1 MSGGRKHTLWR
12 SLHTSSNYFRRS
24 LPASFAALTLFGSF
38 VLVGQTSPPAG
49 QSSPP
54 STPEKKEKKEKKRQ
68 IDESDTAAPRG
79 ETGSAVGGIVL
90 RPDGKPAAGTDIVL
104 TSVEDPNQRWTTK
117 ADRTGHFRFDAELA
131 PGPYV
136 ATATAKTLTSPPAK
150 ISLSG
155 TRVAPLRLRL
165 RARSQ

>member
-1 MSGGRKHTLWR
+1 M
-12 SLHTSSNYFRRS
+12 SSNYFRRS
-24 LPASFAALTLFGSF
+24 LRASLAALTLFGSF
-38 VLVGQTSPPAG
+38 VLVGQTSPPAR
-49 QSSPP
+49 QTQPP
-54 STPEKKEKKEKKRQ
+54 ANPKKKEKPRQ

-117 ADRTGHFRFDAELA
+117 ADGTGHFHFDAALA
-131 PGPYV
+131 PGKYL
-136 ATATAKTLTSPPAK
+136 ATATAKTLTSPPTK
-150 ISLSG
+150 VSVSG
-155 TRVAPLRLRL
+155 TKVAPLRLKL